1 MRAPAV
7 RLGGPEE
14 ACPSSILV
22 RHWRWCWSMKWA
34 YERVLALHAW

>member
-7 RLGGPEE
+7 RLGGLEE

-22 RHWRWCWSMKWA
+22 RHWRCCWSMRRA
-34 YERVLALHAW
+34 YERVLGLQA